1 MTTLTA
7 SISSERSIAPRLAGL
22 PSAAPM
28 VAAVTMSPEG
38 GGIAAVSRT
47 IWQALHEAWPAAE
60 LVTLFPTSAGVH
72 TTRPHFSTQVRFGMT
87 LLKRQLAR
95 EDNWLFFTHLALGQ
109 AQAFVPPG
117 LRRPYALFLHGIEA
131 WAPLGPAARRVVQ
144 EAALLIANSHH
155 TATRVRASTPSVGE
169 IAVCPLAL
177 PHDATLE
184 AVDWSAPR
192 KRMVL
197 MVGRMLAAERY
208 KGHDQM
214 LEAWVAVNQVM
225 PDARLVIVGGGDDVA
240 RLQQK
245 GRELG
250 ISDAVTFTGFISAH
264 ARSTFYR
271 DAALFAMPSRGEGF
285 GLVYLEAMA
294 QGLPCIASRQDAGQ
308 EVVRDGVTGL
318 LVDQDD
324 VPGLSARLVELL
336 AHPERRHAMGR
347 AGRDLVE
354 AEYTYDRFA
363 SRLLSLV
370 AGARDRLSPGA
381 RR

>member
-1 MTTLTA
+1 
-7 SISSERSIAPRLAGL
+7 
-22 PSAAPM
+22 M